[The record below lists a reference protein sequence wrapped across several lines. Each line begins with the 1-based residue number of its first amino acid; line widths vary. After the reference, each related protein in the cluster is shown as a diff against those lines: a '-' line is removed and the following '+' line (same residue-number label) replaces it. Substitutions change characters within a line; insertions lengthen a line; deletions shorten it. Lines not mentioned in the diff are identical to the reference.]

1 MTGSGKEY
9 AQRPLLTKGPVPRIA
24 DTPLFLLV
32 SPALDSL
39 FPRGALL
46 EKNRDEGIAAREHG
60 CEKAGAR
67 KMGIDVDLA
76 EAEEMPRVTAA
87 IVTVVG

>member
-1 MTGSGKEY
+1 
-9 AQRPLLTKGPVPRIA
+9 V
-24 DTPLFLLV
+24 
-32 SPALDSL
+32 
-39 FPRGALL
+39 L
-46 EKNRDEGIAAREHG
+46 EKDRDEGIAAKEHG

-67 KMGIDVDLA
+67 KTGIDIDLA